1 MFLKNMRYRLRK
13 ANSDKYECFTWNICG
28 EQNRTHRKEKER
40 SEERPKETLKEDQR
54 KTKGRP
60 KEEPK
65 EGPKE
70 GPKRNA
76 KRKDQIKGKGYS
88 EKITIKIIMF
98 HVKHQWT
105 TRRKIEKRV

>member
-1 MFLKNMRYRLRK
+1 MSSDWLFLL
-13 ANSDKYECFTWNICG
+13 D
-28 EQNRTHRKEKER
+28 
-40 SEERPKETLKEDQR
+40 SEWSIPPGSNRPKEEPKEGPKEGPKR
-54 KTKGRP
+54 NAKGRP

-98 HVKHQWT
+98 HVKHQ
-105 TRRKIEKRV
+105 